1 MGLYEDVEGFI
12 ERRSNDIVESCVALV
27 RCRTE
32 NPPGDTTSAATLI
45 EDLLSGWGI
54 ESKRLGPRSDAPN
67 VVASVTGNGTGRHL
81 VYNGHMDVFPAG
93 ESASWEHGPFDGT
106 IADTRIYGR
115 GTADMKGGL
124 TASLWAFRAL
134 AAQRQDWPGKLT
146 FTAVSEE
153 ETFGPAG
160 ARFLVE
166 NHGDDVLG
174 DAMISGEPSSMRLI
188 YGGSRGLIWL
198 KLHVEAEGGHSAKPH
213 LGRSAVKE
221 MRTLL
226 DELEREIE
234 GLPVDVAPEIREVVE
249 AARPVTDDLAGS
261 GATDGLLRITT
272 NVGNISGGL
281 SVNMLAES
289 CAAML
294 DIRFLPGVEVEQ
306 LLDTVQRVV
315 SGYRGASFEII
326 RQTAA
331 CFGDPSAAVCRAIAR
346 ATADVCGTAAGL
358 TLSHATG
365 DNRLWLYAG
374 VPTAMLGPTAIR
386 VGSANEYVEIDDLI
400 AVTKVHAMAAAAYLT
415 GAAEGP

>member
-1 MGLYEDVEGFI
+1 MSLYDDVAMFVNQHRE
-12 ERRSNDIVESCVALV
+12 EVVESCAALV
-27 RCRTE
+27 QCRSE
-32 NPPGDTTSAATLI
+32 NPPGDTTAAATLI
-45 EDLLSGWGI
+45 EDQLARWGL
-54 ESKRLGPRSDAPN
+54 ESRRLGPLEDAPN
-67 VVASVTGNGTGRHL
+67 IVATVEGNGPGSHL

-93 ESASWEHGPFDGT
+93 DPDLWDHDPFSGAVDDG
-106 IADTRIYGR
+106 RIYGR

-124 TASLWAFRAL
+124 TASLWAFAAL
-134 AAQRQDWPGKLT
+134 AGHREDWPGRVT

-160 ARFLVE
+160 ARYLVE
-166 NHGDDVLG
+166 QHGAEVLG

-198 KLHVEAEGGHSAKPH
+198 QIRVDAEGGHSAKPH
-213 LGRSAVKE
+213 LGRSAIKE

-226 DELEREIE
+226 DRLEHELET
-234 GLPVDVAPEIREVVE
+234 LPVAVASEIRDVVE
-249 AARPVTDDLAGS
+249 AAKPVTDDLAGA

-272 NVGNISGGL
+272 NVGTVTGGL
-281 SVNMLAES
+281 AVNMLAEA
-289 CAAML
+289 CEARL
-294 DIRFLPGVEVEQ
+294 DIRFLPGVEIEQ
-306 LLDTVQRVV
+306 LLETVTRVV
-315 SGYRGASFEII
+315 AEHRGASFEVI

-331 CFGDPSAAVCRAIAR
+331 CFGDPSAAIYRAISQ
-346 ATADVCGTAAGL
+346 ATADVSGTAAPL

-386 VGSANEYVEIDDLI
+386 VGSANEYVAVEDLL

-415 GAAEGP
+415 GAADSP